1 MPDSGLAFI
10 ALGSNL
16 GDAPANVLRAFSRL
30 ESLTDQPLLRSSLWE
45 TTPVQCPQGSPL
57 FINAMAGLVPRA
69 SETPFSLLARL
80 QSLEKEIGRQP
91 KKILNEPRL
100 LDLDLIAFGPV
111 VIATPELTLPHPRA
125 HARQFVLQP
134 LSEIVP
140 GFVLPGTQTTVAEFL
155 HRLEPDPCI
164 RRLDH
169 RQ

>member
-30 ESLTDQPLLRSSLWE
+30 ESLTDHPLLRSSLWE
-45 TTPVQCPQGSPL
+45 TTPVQCPPGSPL

-134 LSEIVP
+134 LSEIAP